1 MLEEKML
8 KKVTLNLSTISNVL
22 LGSIILTGNYHFEPK
37 TIALTTTCIASNYA
51 YIKVRKNTK
60 KN

>member
-8 KKVTLNLSTISNVL
+8 KKVTLNLSAISNVL
-22 LGSIILTGNYHFEPK
+22 LGSIILTGNYRFEPK
-37 TIALTTTCIASNYA
+37 IIALTTTCIASNYA

>member
-22 LGSIILTGNYHFEPK
+22 LGSIILTGNYRFEPK
-37 TIALTTTCIASNYA
+37 IIALTTTCIASNYA